1 MNSSLLSHVS
11 RRWLLPVL
19 AACGLGAQAKVLDN
33 FDAAARSG
41 WEDSDPGGIGLPG
54 GQQGGGKFTFNLP
67 ALGQP
72 FFVNSKKTSE
82 TFELKEG
89 RTIEY
94 RVDLVSGQGPDS
106 FAVLAFIPQATG
118 PNTLAGYGI
127 SKSETDI
134 LISKGINK
142 YFFNENLTPALKN
155 NNVTLVLNL
164 KVKGGNVI
172 ITGQVLDK
180 DDGNKV
186 IFEKTF
192 IDTPGADVLS
202 DGKDEPPG
210 PFINQVGNFV
220 LYLYADGGTDPAG
233 YQVVYDN
240 AETFVTD
247 ETVLDDFNAA
257 QRSGWEDSDPG
268 GFGLPGGQQADGQFT
283 FGMPAVGQPYF
294 VNSKKTTKTYT
305 LTEGTRHEF
314 SVDLVSGQG
323 PDSFVVLGFIPQATG
338 PNTLAG
344 YGLAK
349 SETDM
354 LVTKGINKYFY
365 NENPTPSL
373 KNNNVRLTLTLTV
386 QNGNVTVRSRVFD
399 KDDGDKVI
407 FEKIFV
413 DTPAA
418 EVLSDGKDEPPAP
431 FINLVGNVVLYLY
444 ADGGTDPA
452 GYEIVLDNLTV
463 AAPPAAANEPPV
475 ITEVAPI
482 EGANFLP
489 TTTKVTFKIT
499 DDAAIPD
506 AGVKV
511 TLNGTTYTTA
521 NGLTLSAAGLS
532 RTATLG
538 GFAANQTYSGQISVT
553 DAGNTERTASVG
565 FDTFTSDDRVI
576 EIEDYNFEGGGY
588 FNSPVRTA
596 EGGGSADNSYT
607 DRVGTPDVDY
617 SDTRTAPNSTDTLY
631 RTQDFVRMAHSLDR
645 KRALF
650 NNDNQVFDYDVGDLA
665 AGEWMNY
672 TREFTTGTYEVYLRE
687 AVVNF
692 PRGDS
697 VLEQV
702 TSDPTQPGQTV
713 KTIGSFLA
721 TTSGYTSRNVPLTDG
736 AGVNKLKLRLSGK
749 TTLRLRTV
757 TADDD
762 TGNRLL
768 NYLIFVPVADAGV
781 LRATIASLSPANG
794 ATVST
799 TEPKIEV
806 GIQNRDTTVS
816 TGTVKL
822 FVNNAPVT
830 AQVTGAADGAT
841 VAYTFPALPPKD
853 AVQSARI
860 IFADNEGVAQ
870 TNDWSFTI
878 TYQQLD
884 PATRYSG
891 PGTIR
896 GLKTRVTQAQDPGQ
910 NSLDFAESQLAT
922 GSTITKNFD
931 VSVVSDLINF
941 SQNVISGGD
950 TNGYFAEDLAIP
962 GQTEEF
968 GDDNFAMEVI
978 TFLDLPAGVVRFG
991 VNSDDG
997 YKVASALAPNASTP
1011 PLAFH
1016 NGGPADE
1023 TFDVVVPQAGVYAF
1037 RFVWYERNGGAHVEW
1052 FTVNRTTGE
1061 RTLVNAPG
1069 GIAAYTSASSA
1080 PTLLGSETL
1089 AGQFQALLG
1098 YQLDPAAKTFTV
1110 PVSGAFGTY
1119 FYRVQADG
1127 PVSIT
1132 QVKRIGGNV
1141 VITYQ

>member
-1 MNSSLLSHVS
+1 MNSALLSQVC
-11 RRWLLPVL
+11 RRWLLPVI
-19 AACGLGAQAKVLDN
+19 AALGFGAQAKVLDN
-33 FDAAARSG
+33 FDAATRSG
-41 WEDSDPGGIGLPG
+41 WEDSDPGGFGLPG
-54 GQQGGGKFTFNLP
+54 GQQGGGRFTFDLP

-72 FFVNSKKTSE
+72 FFVNSRKTSE

-94 RVDLVSGQGPDS
+94 RVDLVSGRGPDS

-142 YFFNENLTPALKN
+142 YFFNENPTPAIKN
-155 NNVTLVLNL
+155 QNVTLVLNL
-164 KVKGGNVI
+164 KVKGGNVL

-192 IDTPGADVLS
+192 TDTPAADVLS

-233 YQVVYDN
+233 YEVVFDN

-257 QRSGWEDSDPG
+257 TRSGWEDSDPG
-268 GFGLPGGQQADGQFT
+268 GFGLPGGQQGGGHFT
-283 FGMPAVGQPYF
+283 FNLPALGQPFF
-294 VNSKKTTKTYT
+294 VNSKKTTTT
-305 LTEGTRHEF
+305 FELAEGTRHEF

-344 YGLAK
+344 YGIAK

-354 LVTKGINKYFY
+354 LVTKGINKYFF
-365 NENPTPSL
+365 NENLTPAL
-373 KNNNVRLTLTLTV
+373 KNSNVRLTLTLTV
-386 QNGNVTVRSRVFD
+386 QNGNVTIRSRVFD
-399 KDDGDKVI
+399 KDAGDAVI
-407 FEKIFV
+407 FDKTFV

-444 ADGGTDPA
+444 ADGGTDPN
-452 GYEIVLDNLTV
+452 GYQVVLDNLI
-463 AAPPAAANEPPV
+463 ASAPPAAANQPPI
-475 ITEVAPI
+475 ITEVTPI

-489 TTTKVTFKIT
+489 ATTQVTFKLT
-499 DDAAIPD
+499 DDANVPD

-521 NGLTLSAAGLS
+521 NGLTLSAAGMS
-532 RTATLG
+532 RTASLG
-538 GFAANQTYSGQISVT
+538 GFAANQTYLGQISVT
-553 DAGNTERTASVG
+553 DAGNVERTATVA
-565 FDTFTSDDRVI
+565 FDTFTGDDRVV
-576 EIEDYNFEGGGY
+576 EIEDYNFESGGY

-596 EGGGSADNSYT
+596 EGAGSAGNSYT
-607 DRVGTPDVDY
+607 DRVGTPGVDY
-617 SDTRTAPNSTDTLY
+617 SDTRTAPNGADTLY
-631 RTQDFVRMAHSLDR
+631 RTGDFIRMAHSLDR
-645 KRALF
+645 RRAQF
-650 NNDNQVFDYDVGDLA
+650 NNDSSVYDYDVGDLA

-672 TREFTTGTYEVYLRE
+672 TREFATGTYEVYLRE
-687 AVVNF
+687 AVVNL
-692 PRGDS
+692 PHGDS

-702 TSDPTQPGQTV
+702 TGDATQPDQTV

-736 AGVNKLKLRLSGK
+736 AGLNRLKLRLSGK

-757 TADDD
+757 TPDDD

-781 LRATIASLSPANG
+781 QRATIASLSPANG
-794 ATVST
+794 TTTTT
-799 TEPKIEV
+799 TEPKIGV
-806 GIQNRDTTVS
+806 ALQNRDTSVNPA
-816 TGTVKL
+816 TVKL
-822 FVNNAPVT
+822 SVNGSPVT
-830 AQVTGAADGAT
+830 AQVTATADGAT
-841 VAYTFPALPPKD
+841 VAYTFPTLPPKD
-853 AVQSARI
+853 VAQSARI

-878 TYQQLD
+878 TYSQLD
-884 PATRYSG
+884 PSTRLAG
-891 PGTIR
+891 PGPVRGIKIR
-896 GLKTRVTQAQDPGQ
+896 VVQGQDAGQ
-910 NSLDFAESQLAT
+910 NSLDYAESQLST
-922 GSTITKNFD
+922 GSTIAKFYDLTVTND
-931 VSVVSDLINF
+931 VINF
-941 SQNVISGGD
+941 SQNAINEGGTD
-950 TNGYFAEDLAIP
+950 GYFDGDLPIP
-962 GQTEEF
+962 GQTLEN
-968 GDDNFAMEVI
+968 GDDNFALEAMA
-978 TFLDLPAGVVRFG
+978 FLDLPAGVIRFG
-991 VNSDDG
+991 VRSDDG
-997 YKVASALAPNASTP
+997 YKVASALNPNASTT

-1037 RFVWYERNGGAHVEW
+1037 RFVWYERSGAAHVEW
-1052 FTVNRTTGE
+1052 FTVNRTTGD
-1061 RTLVNAPG
+1061 RTLVNAAG
-1069 GIAAYTSASSA
+1069 GIASYTSAA
-1080 PTLLGSETL
+1080 TGPALLGSASLT
-1089 AGQFQALLG
+1089 GQFQPLAG
-1098 YQLDPAAKTFTV
+1098 AQVDPARKTITV
-1110 PVSGAFGTY
+1110 PIDGAAAAF
-1119 FYRVQADG
+1119 FFRVQADTAVG
-1127 PVSIT
+1127 IT
-1132 QVKRIGGNV
+1132 QVKRVGDTI

>member
-1 MNSSLLSHVS
+1 MNSFSLSHVLG
-11 RRWLLPVL
+11 RWLLPVL
-19 AACGLGAQAKVLDN
+19 AAFGLGAQAKVLDN
-33 FDAAARSG
+33 FDAATRSG
-41 WEDSDPGGIGLPG
+41 WEDSDPGGFGLPG
-54 GQQGGGKFTFNLP
+54 GQQGGGQFTFNLP
-67 ALGQP
+67 AVGQP

-89 RTIEY
+89 RTVEF
-94 RVDLVSGQGPDS
+94 RVDLVSGMGPDS

-142 YFFNENLTPALKN
+142 YFFNENPTSAIKN

-164 KVKGGNVI
+164 AVKNGNVI

-180 DDGNKV
+180 DDGNRV

-192 IDTPGADVLS
+192 TDTPAAVVLS
-202 DGKDEPPG
+202 DGQDDPPG
-210 PFINQVGNFV
+210 PFINLVGNFV

-268 GFGLPGGQQADGQFT
+268 GLGFPGGQQANGQFT
-283 FGMPAVGQPYF
+283 FNLPAIGQPFF

-323 PDSFVVLGFIPQATG
+323 PDSFAVLGFIPQATG

-344 YGLAK
+344 YGITK
-349 SETDM
+349 SETDI
-354 LVTKGINKYFY
+354 LISKGINKYFF
-365 NENPTPSL
+365 NENPTPAL

-386 QNGNVTVRSRVFD
+386 QNGNVTIRGRVFD

-418 EVLSDGKDEPPAP
+418 EVLSDGQDDPPAP

-452 GYEIVLDNLTV
+452 GDQIVLDNLTV

-489 TTTKVTFKIT
+489 TTTQLTFKIT
-499 DDAAIPD
+499 DDTDIPD

-511 TLNGTTYTTA
+511 TLNGTTYTTT
-521 NGLTLSAAGLS
+521 NGLTLSAAGPS
-532 RTATLG
+532 RTASLG

-553 DAGNTERTASVG
+553 DAGNIERTVNVAL
-565 FDTFTSDDRVI
+565 DTFTSDDRVV
-576 EIEDYNFEGGGY
+576 EIEDYNFESGGY
-588 FNSPVRTA
+588 FNDPVRTA

-607 DRVGTPDVDY
+607 DRVGTPDIDY

-645 KRALF
+645 RRAQF

-672 TREFTTGTYEVYLRE
+672 TRDFTTGTYEVYLRE
-687 AVVNF
+687 AVVNL

-697 VLEQV
+697 ILEQV
-702 TSDPTQPGQTV
+702 TSDPTQAGQTV
-713 KTIGSFLA
+713 KSIGSFLA

-736 AGVNKLKLRLSGK
+736 AGLATLKLRLSGK

-757 TADDD
+757 TPDND

-781 LRATIASLSPANG
+781 LRATVASLSPANG
-794 ATVST
+794 ATVTT
-799 TEPKIEV
+799 TEPKVEV
-806 GIQNRDTTVS
+806 AIQNRDTTVN

-822 FVNNAPVT
+822 LVNNTPVT
-830 AQVTGAADGAT
+830 ALITGTADGAT
-841 VAYTFPALPPKD
+841 VAYTFPTLPPKD
-853 AVQSARI
+853 VVQSARV
-860 IFADNEGVAQ
+860 IFSDNEGVAQ

-884 PATRYSG
+884 PSTRFSG
-891 PGTIR
+891 PGTQR
-896 GLKTRVTQAQDPGQ
+896 GINTRVTQAQEVGE
-910 NSLDFAESQLAT
+910 NSLDRAEAQLAA
-922 GSTITKNFD
+922 GSTIPNNYDITVLSD
-931 VSVVSDLINF
+931 VINF
-941 SQNVISGGD
+941 SQNAINDGGTD
-950 TNGYFAEDLAIP
+950 GYFDGDLPIP
-962 GQTEEF
+962 GQTVEF
-968 GDDNFAMEVI
+968 GDDNFAMEAR

-991 VNSDDG
+991 VRSDDG
-997 YKVASALAPNASTP
+997 YKLASALNPNASTT

-1023 TFDVVVPQAGVYAF
+1023 TFDVVVPQAGVYSF
-1037 RFVWYERNGGAHVEW
+1037 RLVWYEHTGGAHVEW
-1052 FTVNRTTGE
+1052 FTVDRTTGD
-1061 RTLVNAPG
+1061 RTLVNAAG
-1069 GIAAYTSASSA
+1069 GIAAYTSAA
-1080 PTLLGSETL
+1080 TGPLLLGSETL
-1089 AGQFQALLG
+1089 TGQFQLLLG
-1098 YQLDPAAKTFTV
+1098 FQVDTAAKTITV
-1110 PVSGAFGTY
+1110 PISGAFGSY
-1119 FYRVQADG
+1119 FYRVQADTA
-1127 PVSIT
+1127 VTIT
-1132 QVKRIGGNV
+1132 QVKHVGGNV